1 MKIGRS
7 AAAGSLESSDAMVT
21 ISPGEGLTVEIES
34 VVMKQFGPAIEAA
47 VRQELA
53 RQGVEDAQV
62 RVQDKGALECTI
74 RARVETAIL
83 RAGEVEA

>member
-53 RQGVEDAQV
+53 RQGVEDALV

-83 RAGEVEA
+83 RAGGVEA

>member
-83 RAGEVEA
+83 RAGEVKA

>member
-62 RVQDKGALECTI
+62 QVQDKGALECTI

>member
-7 AAAGSLESSDAMVT
+7 AAAGSLESSDAMWT

>member
-53 RQGVEDAQV
+53 RQGVEDSQV

>member
-34 VVMKQFGPAIEAA
+34 VVMKQFGPAFAAA

-83 RAGEVEA
+83 RAGEVKA

>member
-21 ISPGEGLTVEIES
+21 ISPGEGMTVEIES

-53 RQGVEDAQV
+53 RQGVEDALV

-83 RAGEVEA
+83 RAGEVKA

>member
-1 MKIGRS
+1 
-7 AAAGSLESSDAMVT
+7 
-21 ISPGEGLTVEIES
+21 
-34 VVMKQFGPAIEAA
+34 MKQFGPAIEAA

-83 RAGEVEA
+83 RAGEVKA

>member
-7 AAAGSLESSDAMVT
+7 AASGSLESSDAMVT

>member
-53 RQGVEDAQV
+53 RQGVEDALV

-83 RAGEVEA
+83 RAGEVKA

>member
-53 RQGVEDAQV
+53 RQGVEDALV